1 MDEVNKRRAARIVV
15 GTLAGAGAAW
25 FLASRKGAGA
35 RRQIHK
41 LAVQTKELGM
51 EIGHETAEKT
61 LDLLALGR
69 EITHDEDWKEAIET
83 QDIKPPD
90 DAASSEDESPSQ
102 KDPASSDSHL
112 FVVPPPESK

>member
-25 FLASRKGAGA
+25 FLASRRGAGT
-35 RRQIHK
+35 RQKIRK

-51 EIGHETAEKT
+51 ELGHETAEKT
-61 LDLLALGR
+61 RDLIALGR

-83 QDIKPPD
+83 QDIQPPLED
-90 DAASSEDESPSQ
+90 SSADFEHE
-102 KDPASSDSHL
+102 SSDEEPRL
-112 FVVPPPESK
+112 TVVPPLESK

>member
-25 FLASRKGAGA
+25 FLASRRGAGT
-35 RRQIHK
+35 RRKIHK

-90 DAASSEDESPSQ
+90 NSSSEDESLS
-102 KDPASSDSHL
+102 DPEAPRPEGHL
-112 FVVPPPESK
+112 SIVPPLEPK